1 MNWYKKASKSFY
13 ISFSD
18 GYGNLEV
25 STGDGRK
32 TYTFTDVDT
41 KQEKQLEKLISF
53 QRWDDVL
60 KILRELKKQQNAY
73 ESVLSPESV
82 TV

>member
-32 TYTFTDVDT
+32 TYTFTDVDIE
-41 KQEKQLEKLISF
+41 QEKQLEKMISF
-53 QRWDDVL
+53 QKWNEVI
-60 KILRELKKQQNAY
+60 KILKELKKQQNAY
-73 ESVLSPESV
+73 ESVLSPEPV
-82 TV
+82 AI